1 MDQGNIGEADEYLKH
16 LSVSLH
22 SSSTLR
28 RRTALQGLKQR
39 IPGELC
45 GPPTAPDPLTLWAD
59 LSENEPRVILTVLSR
74 TYPAYH
80 NRASRQLVQECI
92 SSLLSAHSDCLQ
104 QLGAF
109 LKIEATKPG
118 LSPSSV
124 FVLIEW
130 SSLALQVFAT
140 DRKRWDT
147 LALDLVAADAQ
158 LLELCASQET
168 KASVKNSAL
177 IVTRRALRKVFRAA
191 DLGGEAVKAIVTRL
205 AQKNNLAYKNAVL
218 LGTVADVCA
227 RLMDARPILESLKP
241 HFFSFWVREVIGSKT
256 IVPNHIAA
264 AFHDFFHGF
273 TTLQDLQT
281 EIVPALEKAL
291 LRAPEVVLNDLVRPM
306 VGALPTQIDLS
317 EILANRLLKPL
328 LSNLKST
335 NADIRNGAC
344 LTFIELIGRCYDEGL
359 LERIGRDILSP
370 LITSK
375 IASADQRIVH
385 ARMLSS
391 MPFHAT
397 MSVVICE
404 GLSNVIAKEPNEAA
418 AAAEGTAL
426 VRHMALIISR
436 QSSTLDKC
444 FPVFVKGLDD
454 KRPAFRRM
462 WVLKSGDLLWQI
474 LQAGWDTPQA
484 TDVANA
490 IVPKLL
496 DLFTEVVASPLPA
509 TQSGLVVAGYVVVSL
524 CDMLGKI
531 ADETPLKGE
540 LQKAD
545 VIKQTLAIGA
555 KPSFLLSPKVYTKTA
570 SQEDLTWFVRSTF
583 ACSREVVLKGPSS
596 SVGEAWAQTLLF
608 TIMASHV
615 PHDTQLEAKKLLTL
629 AYKQHPREI
638 SRLVIAGLWNWFRS
652 IENGVKDSAVFAAQT
667 GLQKCHLVI
676 RCICLPPNGPHDG
689 NHGTSVE
696 VLQPQLI
703 DMLVLCRPEVL
714 PRANWIE
721 LCLRVGQDPG
731 SLVKAQSIQCIE
743 KVNEVLNDNT
753 GGPPSATTKLAA
765 YKTFA
770 ELAFVAP
777 ETITPLLVSQIAAD
791 LSVEDLRQYGPTE
804 FAIARTPE
812 GTAFVDV
819 LSTKA
824 PSKILDKSAR
834 DYDTL
839 KWEEEVRN
847 QLALKKGQQ
856 KKLTP
861 DEQAK
866 VNSQLV
872 KEAGI
877 KEKVLGLEQKLE
889 RGIGMIHG
897 LATGPPTEADMWM
910 GSSLRALLDV
920 IEAGVGLLLGDAAD
934 KVYLACA
941 NFVSSRLGTMRPF
954 IGVATLRALGS
965 SHLSEELIQEPL
977 GGA

>member
-1 MDQGNIGEADEYLKH
+1 M
-16 LSVSLH
+16 
-22 SSSTLR
+22 
-28 RRTALQGLKQR
+28 
-39 IPGELC
+39 
-45 GPPTAPDPLTLWAD
+45 
-59 LSENEPRVILTVLSR
+59 
-74 TYPAYH
+74 
-80 NRASRQLVQECI
+80 
-92 SSLLSAHSDCLQ
+92 
-104 QLGAF
+104 
-109 LKIEATKPG
+109 KIEAIKPG

-124 FVLIEW
+124 FVLVEW
-130 SSLALQVFAT
+130 CSLALQVCAT
-140 DRKRWDT
+140 DRKRWD
-147 LALDLVAADAQ
+147 AHAVDIVAADAQ

-168 KASVKNSAL
+168 RASVKNSAL
-177 IVTRRALRKVFRAA
+177 VVTRRALRKIFRATE
-191 DLGGEAVKAIVTRL
+191 LGGEAVKAIITQL
-205 AQKNNLAYKNAVL
+205 ARKNNLAYKNAVL
-218 LGTVADVCA
+218 LGTVADVCT
-227 RLMDARPILESLKP
+227 RLMDARPILKSLKS

-256 IVPNHIAA
+256 TVPNHIAA
-264 AFHDFFHGF
+264 AFHDFFNGF

-306 VGALPTQIDLS
+306 VGALPEQIDLS
-317 EILANRLLKPL
+317 VILANRLLKPL
-328 LSNLKST
+328 LSNVKST

-344 LTFIELIGRCYDEGL
+344 SAFMELVGRCQDEKL
-359 LERIGRDILSP
+359 LEKIGRDILTP
-370 LITSK
+370 LMTSK

-391 MPFHAT
+391 MPFHT
-397 MSVVICE
+397 ITSVVLCE
-404 GLSNVIAKEPNEAA
+404 GLCNVIAKEPNEAA
-418 AAAEGTAL
+418 AAAEGTTL
-426 VRHMALIISR
+426 VCHMALIVSR

-454 KRPAFRRM
+454 KRPSFRRM
-462 WVLKSGDLLWQI
+462 WALKSGDLLWQI
-474 LQAGWDTPQA
+474 LQPGWETPQA
-484 TDVANA
+484 TDVAKA

-496 DLFTEVVASPLPA
+496 DLFSEVAASPLPA
-509 TQSGLVVAGYVVVSL
+509 TQSGLVVAGYVVSSL
-524 CDMLGKI
+524 CDSLGKI
-531 ADETPLKGE
+531 ADGTALKSA
-540 LQKAD
+540 LQKAN
-545 VIKQTLAIGA
+545 VIKQTLAVGA
-555 KPSFLLSPKVYTKTA
+555 KPSFLLNPKVYTKLS
-570 SQEDLTWFVRSTF
+570 SQEDFIWLVRSTF
-583 ACSREVVLKGPSS
+583 ACSKEVLLKGPSLG
-596 SVGEAWAQTLLF
+596 VGEAWAQTLLS
-608 TIMASHV
+608 TIMASNV
-615 PHDTQLEAKKLLTL
+615 PHDKQLEAMKLLTT

-638 SRLVIAGLWNWFRS
+638 SRLVITGLWTWYRNV
-652 IENGVKDSAVFAAQT
+652 ENGVKDSAAFAAHT

-676 RCICLPPNGPHDG
+676 RCICLPTNNPHDG
-689 NHGTSVE
+689 NHGIAVE

-703 DMLVLCRPEVL
+703 DMLVLCRPELL

-731 SLVKAQSIQCIE
+731 SLVKAHSIQCIE
-743 KVNEVLNDNT
+743 KVNRVLNDNT
-753 GGPPSATTKLAA
+753 GGPPSTTAKLAA

-777 ETITPLLVSQIAAD
+777 ETITSPLVSQIAAD
-791 LSVEDLRQYGPTE
+791 LSVEDLRQYGPTD

-877 KEKVLGLEQKLE
+877 REKVLGLEQKLE

-934 KVYLACA
+934 KVYFACA

-965 SHLSEELIQEPL
+965 SHLSEELTQEPL
-977 GGA
+977 GGS